1 MHDGIHV
8 VAGECTTTFDGSRV
22 REHEQRG
29 QVLVVVKPDNTVLV
43 HDAEGYQPVAWIT
56 RAETVT
62 IDGTH
67 LAATDGDQRLTVE
80 IHDETASGR
89 YPASAAGSPVGEC
102 PDCGAALVRVTDA
115 VACTGCDGRYGL
127 PGDAEVLD
135 ECCECGLPKMRVE
148 RGRAFEVCI
157 DRECESMD
165 AAVADVFDREWD
177 CPNCDGD
184 LRVLRRGGL
193 LAGCE
198 NYPECDTGFAF
209 PAGVVVGEC
218 PCGLP
223 LFETAGGKRCLDA
236 TCEAWQDDP
245 GGVPVES

>member
-43 HDAEGYQPVAWIT
+43 HDAEGYQPVAWLT

-62 IDGTH
+62 IEGTH
-67 LAATDGDQRLTVE
+67 LAAIDGDQRLEVAIHEETV
-80 IHDETASGR
+80 SGR
-89 YPASAAGSPVGEC
+89 YPASAAGTPVGEC
-102 PDCGAALVRVTDA
+102 PDCGDALVRVADA
-115 VACTGCDGRYGL
+115 VVCTGCDARHGL

-135 ECCECGLPKMRVE
+135 EHCDCGLPTMRVE
-148 RGRAFEVCI
+148 RGRAFEVCV

-165 AAVADVFDREWD
+165 EAVTEVFDREWD
-177 CPNCDGD
+177 CPNCEGD
-184 LRVLRRGGL
+184 LRILRRGGL

-198 NYPECDTGFAF
+198 HYPDCDTGFAF
-209 PAGVVVGEC
+209 PAGVVVEEC
-218 PCGLP
+218 VCGLP

-236 TCEAWQDDP
+236 TCEAWRNDSTAVRTEP
-245 GGVPVES
+245 